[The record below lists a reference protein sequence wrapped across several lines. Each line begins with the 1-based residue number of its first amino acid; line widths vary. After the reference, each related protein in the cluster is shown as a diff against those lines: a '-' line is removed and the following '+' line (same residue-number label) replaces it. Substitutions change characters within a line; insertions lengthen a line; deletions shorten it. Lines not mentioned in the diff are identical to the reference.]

1 MKECFKC
8 HIVKP
13 LSDFYPHKRMADGH
27 LGKCKECAKRDS
39 DDNFKR
45 KMLDPHWQ
53 IKERERQRKKEEQR
67 RQNGLVKNYPKKVKS
82 ASERKAIY
90 GAYMSAIQGGK
101 LTPMPCEVCGKEKTQ
116 GHHEDYSKPLDVVWL
131 CTRHHA
137 DRHIHLRNAKTL
149 GQQPMPI
156 NYFIKSLQVT
166 L

>member
-13 LSDFYPHKRMADGH
+13 LSDFYPHKRMADGY
-27 LGKCKECAKRDS
+27 LGKCKVCNRIDS
-39 DDNFKR
+39 ATQLEKNKLNPEWLDKEKERVRLKQLKLKGKPRTIIYAEIKR
-45 KMLDPHWQ
+45 K
-53 IKERERQRKKEEQR
+53 IT
-67 RQNGLVKNYPKKVKS
+67 NGEIN
-82 ASERKAIY
+82 
-90 GAYMSAIQGGK
+90 K
-101 LTPMPCEVCGKEKTQ
+101 LPCAVCGNAKAQ
-116 GHHEDYSKPLDVVWL
+116 GHHEDYTKPFDLVWL